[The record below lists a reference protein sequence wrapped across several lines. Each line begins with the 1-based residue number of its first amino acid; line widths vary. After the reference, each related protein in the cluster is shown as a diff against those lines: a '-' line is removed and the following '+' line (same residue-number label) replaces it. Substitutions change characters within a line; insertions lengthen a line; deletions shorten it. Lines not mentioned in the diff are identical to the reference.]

1 MSAYKNS
8 QRQVLAG
15 CCLIILDIYL
25 IIRNRTGIAQDKLG
39 VMIGMDESC
48 SSARMSRYE
57 TGIHEPPIAIAG
69 KIAHALNLPLLY
81 FYCDG
86 EQLAE
91 ILLYY
96 ATFNARKKAELLDFA
111 KKSSQSD

>member
-1 MSAYKNS
+1 MSENDVEAVIQNAIFYIFG
-8 QRQVLAG
+8 RQVMAG

-69 KIAHALNLPLLY
+69 KIAHALNLPLM
-81 FYCDG
+81 
-86 EQLAE
+86 
-91 ILLYY
+91 
-96 ATFNARKKAELLDFA
+96 
-111 KKSSQSD
+111 